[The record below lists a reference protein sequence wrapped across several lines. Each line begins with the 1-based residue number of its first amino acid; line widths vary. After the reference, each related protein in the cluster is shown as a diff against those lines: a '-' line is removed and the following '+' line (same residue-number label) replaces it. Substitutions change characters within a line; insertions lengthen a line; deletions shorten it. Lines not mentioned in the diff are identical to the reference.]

1 LPVPTADFI
10 AGMRRLAGGVTIVTS
25 SVGAI
30 RAGLTATSVCSLTA
44 EPPRLLACVHR
55 DADAH
60 GLILESRRFAVNVLT
75 PDQEDLS
82 EHFGGRDDS
91 HGPTRFALGRWRVGR
106 TGMPVLTDAAAVL
119 ECRLVEVAPAST
131 HSIFIGEVEAAIYAE
146 DAPALVYHDRAYHRL
161 RPVDET

>member
-25 SVGAI
+25 RLGEV

-44 EPPRLLACVHR
+44 EPPHLIACVHR

-60 GLILESRRFAVNVLT
+60 GLIIRTCRFAVNVLT
-75 PDQEDLS
+75 LEQQGLA

-91 HGPTRFALGRWRVGR
+91 HGPERFAIGRWQVGR
-106 TGMPVLTDAAAVL
+106 TGMPVLADAAAVF
-119 ECRLVEVAPAST
+119 ECRLVEVTTAST
-131 HSIFIGEVEAAIYAE
+131 HSIFIGEVEAATYVEA
-146 DAPALVYHDRAYHRL
+146 APALVYHDRDYHRL
-161 RPVDET
+161 LRTDEP

>member
-1 LPVPTADFI
+1 MPVPTADFI

-25 SVGAI
+25 RLGEI

-44 EPPRLLACVHR
+44 EPPRLLACIHR

-75 PDQEDLS
+75 PSQQHLS

-91 HGPTRFALGRWRVGR
+91 HGPSRFAIGRWHAGR
-106 TGMPVLTDAAAVL
+106 TGMPVLADAAAVF
-119 ECRLVEVAPAST
+119 ECRLVEVATAST
-131 HSIFIGEVEAAIYAE
+131 HSIFIGEVEAATYAE

-161 RPVDET
+161 RPIDER